1 MTQLT
6 DTPVA
11 LLVCERCGQA
21 AMGLWAH
28 GDPCP
33 NRRCGGLLTTQ
44 IQPEVTRGAAARPDG
59 DGHDGPGDVLEST
72 VPLLAP
78 LPPSRDGEGETLD
91 AGPEPEVEELVLP
104 PPDHHFLAGRAY
116 AVRLARRVVERRRRG
131 ETNEPDVLA
140 EIRRRFVDL
149 GAIYRPP
156 SGVFNIQRAR
166 EQHRGQFFSNP
177 AIGRLLFRLLQ
188 PPQGTRA
195 LESCVGIGNLIAEP
209 GRVCVTGIDVDRDAV
224 TVARALLGDGHCLVL
239 DEFQHHRFDGKFEL
253 VLGNP
258 PYSLHLR
265 DRRRLWQHVGWD
277 GWGRAEALWLEQAF
291 LAVARPGVV
300 AAVLPANALEALEPT
315 VVRWVEGKGR
325 LLVCIDLPPEA
336 HASSDWPTALFIW
349 VVGAEFSGPAYRD
362 RMPSLD
368 DGAIADLLARWP
380 SSQLDLLAACR
391 SAWQETVE
399 QRRLTGDDG
408 PVVVRPWT
416 QPARQE
422 RRQQA
427 DGLPLVDQDVV
438 LARIVDGRLRLV
450 PNGWAAQ
457 AKLALLDEEMGTRYD
472 RKREVYIKL
481 WQELLERPPLLG
493 LEDVAERLRCYGT
506 EVAIDGQS
514 ERWLTRQRRWYE
526 RQMAPLSRWVAG
538 QPQAKGGKQR
548 STDDVELDK
557 AA

>member
-1 MTQLT
+1 MTQPT
-6 DTPVA
+6 DTLLAV
-11 LLVCERCGQA
+11 LVCDHCGQT
-21 AMGLWAH
+21 AMGLWAD

-33 NRRCGGLLTTQ
+33 NSHCHGLLTAQT
-44 IQPEVTRGAAARPDG
+44 QPEVTRGAAVRPG
-59 DGHDGPGDVLEST
+59 EDGHDGSGDALEST
-72 VPLLAP
+72 VPLLVP
-78 LPPSRDGEGETLD
+78 LPPSRDGEGEAETVE
-91 AGPEPEVEELVLP
+91 AAEELVLP
-104 PPDHHFLAGRAY
+104 PPEHDLLAGRAY
-116 AVRLARRVVERRRRG
+116 AVRLARQVLERRRG
-131 ETNEPDVLA
+131 EAIEPDVLA

-188 PPQGTRA
+188 PPQGTRV

-209 GRVCVTGIDVDRDAV
+209 DCVHVTGIDVDRDAV
-224 TVARALLGDGHCLVL
+224 TVARALLDDGHCLVV
-239 DEFQHHRFDGKFEL
+239 DEFQHHRFDGQFEL
-253 VLGNP
+253 VVGNP
-258 PYSLHLR
+258 PYSLRLR

-315 VVRWVEGKGR
+315 VVRWVEGKGC
-325 LLVCIDLPPEA
+325 LLACIDLPPEA

-368 DGAIADLLARWP
+368 DGAVVDLLARWP
-380 SSQLDLLAACR
+380 AGQTDLLAGCR
-391 SAWQETVE
+391 SAWLEAIE
-399 QRRLTGDDG
+399 QRRLAGDDG
-408 PVVVRPWT
+408 PVVIRPWT
-416 QPARQE
+416 APARQE
-422 RRQQA
+422 RQQQA
-427 DGLPLVDQDVV
+427 ENLPLLDLDVV
-438 LARIVDGRLRLV
+438 LARIVDGRLRVV

-457 AKLALLDEEMGTRYD
+457 AKLALLGEEMGTRYD
-472 RKREVYIKL
+472 RKREVSISL
-481 WQELLERPPLLG
+481 WQELLARPPLLG
-493 LEDVAERLRCYGT
+493 LEDVAERLHCYGT

-514 ERWLTRQRRWYE
+514 ERWLARQRRWYE

-538 QPQAKGGKQR
+538 QPQAKGGKQG
-548 STDDVELDK
+548 STDDVDLDK